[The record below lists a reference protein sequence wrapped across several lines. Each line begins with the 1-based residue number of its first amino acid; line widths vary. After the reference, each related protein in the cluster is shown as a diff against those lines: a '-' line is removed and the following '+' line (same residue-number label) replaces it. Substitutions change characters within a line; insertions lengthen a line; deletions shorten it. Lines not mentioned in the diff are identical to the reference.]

1 MDEVAEIADAMGTVG
16 IDNGASRK
24 LLSNES
30 LEERGE
36 EHDVQADGAH
46 SGESEVINPAEEVG
60 GEATSQ
66 PEDVKPRVS
75 KGSQSHSPKVTT
87 KSQRQSPR
95 SGDKSQA
102 RKNSPGSTY
111 PKAPIARVSDPDLV
125 DSSSCN
131 DGADIKKK
139 AEKSSFR
146 PVARASQSLE
156 DSKEKKKTQK
166 TSNQCSV
173 KNDEEEPNCEKVK
186 PQRVGSTPA
195 YGFAFK
201 CDERAEKR
209 REFYSKLEEKIHAQE
224 LEKSNMQA
232 KSKETEEAELKK
244 LRKSLN
250 FRANPMPSFYKEP
263 PPPKVELK
271 KIPTTRARSPKLGRS
286 KNTSSVSTE
295 ESTVPSSRPARLSLD
310 ERASQN
316 GVKKVPAA
324 NTVRKPQ
331 RKSLP
336 KLPSE
341 QTVTEQVENNTSAT
355 DPVRELIRAQ
365 VTPDDQFGSFYK
377 IDYTLAAW
385 WPDSAA
391 SHGEG
396 RRAGEPATSTTAGAS
411 PERGRRDSSSGVRCF
426 VFFTGGERSRAS
438 VHSRRRCDGRRL
450 SCPHERR
457 RRLLAAVVVI
467 VFLGVPEEA
476 GVGAEDRNI
485 ASECE

>member
-66 PEDVKPRVS
+66 PEDIKPRVS

-102 RKNSPGSTY
+102 RKNSPSSTY

-146 PVARASQSLE
+146 PVARATQSLE
-156 DSKEKKKTQK
+156 DSKLNFFVNDSIHSVSCIDIFLIKPREKKKTQK
-166 TSNQCSV
+166 AANQCSV

-286 KNTSSVSTE
+286 KNTSSASTE

-377 IDYTLAAW
+377 IDYTLDAW
-385 WPDSAA
+385 CSSPDSFYKWPDSVA
-391 SHGEG
+391 S
-396 RRAGEPATSTTAGAS
+396 RRRGSPTAGGS
-411 PERGRRDSSSGVRCF
+411 PERGTGRGRDFSS
-426 VFFTGGERSRAS
+426 
-438 VHSRRRCDGRRL
+438 L
-450 SCPHERR
+450 Q
-457 RRLLAAVVVI
+457 AA
-467 VFLGVPEEA
+467 A
-476 GVGAEDRNI
+476 
-485 ASECE
+485 

>member
-324 NTVRKPQ
+324 NTLRKPQ

-385 WPDSAA
+385 CSSPDSFLQVAGF
-391 SHGEG
+391 SCEPRRGSPG
-396 RRAGEPATSTTAGAS
+396 RRAGDVDD
-411 PERGRRDSSSGVRCF
+411 GRCLA
-426 VFFTGGERSRAS
+426 GER
-438 VHSRRRCDGRRL
+438 
-450 SCPHERR
+450 P
-457 RRLLAAVVVI
+457 
-467 VFLGVPEEA
+467 P
-476 GVGAEDRNI
+476 
-485 ASECE
+485 